1 MFPPFKKIVKTF
13 EAQNNKKSAI
23 SFGKLQSSTRLGSVR
38 VRSWK
43 LDSFEFAIASL
54 HTATKRQKI
63 MHTAFTRCF
72 SVSVSEHL
80 KAKHWNQQNHQ
91 RHILQ
96 EKCLKFVVWTHRV
109 FFNIACKVSQN
120 EIEELLS
127 KRKRNL
133 IPAGNA
139 CFPFVF
145 DLQRHLPE
153 KWFLSPG
160 SRVGLPPFWPRA
172 RGRRLLLQLR
182 KADLTKNLF
191 FYFCYFYTRL
201 LLKSIWAAA
210 I

>member
-1 MFPPFKKIVKTF
+1 
-13 EAQNNKKSAI
+13 
-23 SFGKLQSSTRLGSVR
+23 
-38 VRSWK
+38 
-43 LDSFEFAIASL
+43 
-54 HTATKRQKI
+54 

-96 EKCLKFVVWTHRV
+96 KKCLKFVVWAHRV

-182 KADLTKNLF
+182 KADLTKKLFLFLLFLLSFIAQINLSRINLKNKF
-191 FYFCYFYTRL
+191 RLTRHPNFL
-201 LLKSIWAAA
+201 RDPWQQRRKGEEEN
-210 I
+210 